1 MFVSLCYLQVLIQYL
16 STLLV
21 SEAWTNDDII
31 REISEFKGEIM
42 GYAVETIKSLSLI
55 VYPAINGCNKSRLAY
70 IFGLLSDCYLQLEE
84 SKKSLPMIHP
94 DQARL
99 SNFGFSR
106 FYKVIEQEC
115 RSVSFLKN
123 LDFKNI
129 AGLGGLSFECISHEI
144 FTHIDESSLEALAKM
159 VETLVGIYSD
169 PVPGL
174 ISWQDVYKHY
184 VLRMLETLESKAR
197 NELVTKNPENVQ
209 SLICQLEQS
218 FGICG
223 KYIRLLAHSD
233 ALDIVK
239 RYFTI
244 IVPLYGY
251 RDTLPDN
258 STWQDCLII
267 LLNFWMRLADEM
279 KAITS
284 QESAGENL
292 GFSPD
297 CLVSCLKVFMRLVVE
312 DIISPSQGWGTAVSY
327 ANYGLIGD
335 SAFEIFIFCRAIVFS
350 GCGFGAV
357 AEVFSEAV
365 SQSPT
370 DLSLAGKTEIQ
381 NLPHLYLNL
390 LEPIL
395 QDLVVAES
403 PEHQNLYHLLSSLSK
418 LEGDLE
424 DMKLVRRQVWER
436 ISKFSDNLQLPGSVR
451 VYALELMQFLTGT
464 NSKGFS
470 AEIQS
475 NLTPWEGWDEV
486 HYTNEKSETTANEA
500 LTDHNDTSA
509 RLTSTLVALKSSQLV
524 ATIMPTVEITPDDL
538 LNSETAASCFLK
550 LSGVTETDS
559 HIDALLAILGE
570 WERLFMAK
578 QDEKVSAEASDE
590 GNGWNDD
597 NWDEGWE
604 SFQDVEPLEEEKTGS
619 FPSVHP
625 LHVCWMEIFKKLI
638 MFSRFKDVLGL
649 IDQSNAILLNEEGA
663 RSLSQV
669 LLEKDCFMALKL
681 VLLLPYEALQQQCLV
696 FVEDKL
702 KQGGFTGAIG
712 QDNELLMLIFSSGI
726 ISSIILK
733 SSYGT
738 TFSFICYLVGSFSY
752 KCQEAQLSRLM
763 HKASEEGDD
772 NERDLQVFRRI
783 LFPYF
788 VSELVKADQQLLAG
802 LIVTKFM
809 HTNASLS
816 LVNIAEASLAR
827 FLERQLHV
835 LESDKLV
842 LDEISSR
849 QTLKNN
855 VLRVRGKLETLIQSA
870 LSLLSTNVG

>member
-1 MFVSLCYLQVLIQYL
+1 MVFLRYVQVLIQYF
-16 STLLV
+16 SSLLV

-31 REISEFKGEIM
+31 REISEFKGEIV
-42 GYAVETIKSLSLI
+42 GFAVETIKTLSLI
-55 VYPAINGCNKSRLAY
+55 VYPAINGCNKLRLAY

-84 SKKSLPMIHP
+84 SNKSLPMIHP
-94 DQARL
+94 DQAGL
-99 SNFGFSR
+99 SNIGFSR

-115 RSVSFLKN
+115 RRVSFLKN

-129 AGLGGLSFECISHEI
+129 AGLGGLNFEHISREI
-144 FTHIDESSLEALAKM
+144 FSHLDDNSLEALAKM
-159 VETLVGIYSD
+159 VETLGGIYSD
-169 PVPGL
+169 PVSGL

-184 VLRMLETLESKAR
+184 VLSMLGTLESKAR
-197 NELVTKNPENVQ
+197 NELVIRNPENVQ
-209 SLICQLEQS
+209 GLICQLEQS
-218 FGICG
+218 YEICG
-223 KYIRLLAHSD
+223 KYIRLLAHAD

-239 RYFTI
+239 RYFTV

-251 RDTLPDN
+251 CDTLPDN

-284 QESAGENL
+284 EESAGENL
-292 GFSPD
+292 GFNPD

-312 DIISPSQGWGTAVSY
+312 DIIAPSQGWGTAVGY

-335 SAFEIFIFCRAIVFS
+335 SAFEIFIFCRSMVFS

-370 DLSLAGKTEIQ
+370 NLSLAGKTEIQ
-381 NLPHLYLNL
+381 DLPHLYLSL

-395 QDLVVAES
+395 QDLVVGES
-403 PEHQNLYHLLSSLSK
+403 QEHQHLYHLLFSLSK
-418 LEGDLE
+418 LEGDME
-424 DMKLVRRQVWER
+424 DLKLVRLKVWER
-436 ISKFSDNLQLPGSVR
+436 IAKFSDNLQLPGSVR

-464 NSKGFS
+464 NVKGFS

-475 NLTPWEGWDEV
+475 NLTPWQGWDEV
-486 HYTNEKSETTANEA
+486 HYKNEKSETIASEG
-500 LTDHNDTSA
+500 LTDHNDISA
-509 RLTSTLVALKSSQLV
+509 TLTSTLVALKSSQLV
-524 ATIMPTVEITPDDL
+524 ATIMPTMEITPDDL

-550 LSGVTETDS
+550 LSGVTQTDS

-578 QDEKVSAEASDE
+578 QDEKVSVEASDA

-604 SFQDVEPLEEEKTGS
+604 SFQDLEPLEEENKGS

-625 LHVCWMEIFKKLI
+625 LHVCWREIFKKLI
-638 MFSRFKDVLGL
+638 MFSRFKDVLRL
-649 IDQSNAILLNEEGA
+649 IDQSNAILLNEDGA
-663 RSLSQV
+663 RSVSQV

-681 VLLLPYEALQQQCLV
+681 VLLMPYEALQQQCLV
-696 FVEDKL
+696 SVEDKL
-702 KQGGFTGAIG
+702 KQGGFTDAIG
-712 QDNELLMLIFSSGI
+712 QDHELLMLILSSGI
-726 ISSIILK
+726 ISGIISE

-738 TFSFICYLVGSFSY
+738 TFSFICYLVGSFSH
-752 KCQEAQLSRLM
+752 KCQEAQLYRIT
-763 HKASEEGDD
+763 HKGSKEGDD

-788 VSELVKADQQLLAG
+788 ISELVKADQQLLAG

-816 LVNIAEASLAR
+816 LVNIAESSLTR

-835 LESDKLV
+835 LQNDKLV
-842 LDEISSR
+842 LDELSSH
-849 QTLKNN
+849 QALKNT
-855 VLRVRGKLETLIQSA
+855 VLRMTGKLETLIQSA
-870 LSLLSTNVG
+870 LSSLSTNIR